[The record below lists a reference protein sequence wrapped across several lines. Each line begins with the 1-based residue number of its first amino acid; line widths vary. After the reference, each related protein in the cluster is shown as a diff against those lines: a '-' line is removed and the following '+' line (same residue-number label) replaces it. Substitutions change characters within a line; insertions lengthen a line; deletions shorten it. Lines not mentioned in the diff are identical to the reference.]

1 MCLSSGDGVDGGG
14 TVELNIKLMLG
25 YQLFLETWHC
35 SWWAEKRGQL
45 KLGSELAVGGL
56 YSPQSHKQDKVGKDR
71 HPVSLP
77 CLYPAGDCRVSA
89 VSLP

>member
-1 MCLSSGDGVDGGG
+1 MQLSSGDGVDVGG

-25 YQLFLETWHC
+25 YQLFLETCHC
-35 SWWAEKRGQL
+35 GWWAEKRGQL
-45 KLGSELAVGGL
+45 KPIQSWRWEGS